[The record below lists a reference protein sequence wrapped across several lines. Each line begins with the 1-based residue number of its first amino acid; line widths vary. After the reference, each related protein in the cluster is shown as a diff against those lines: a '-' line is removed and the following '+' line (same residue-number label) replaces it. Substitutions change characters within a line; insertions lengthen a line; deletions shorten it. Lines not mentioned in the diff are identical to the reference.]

1 MYSFTL
7 KDLKASEWG
16 EHPMAITA
24 FRMKR
29 SGFHRF
35 GFAIYRTTYD
45 DDAAWER
52 YLEVLK
58 VSALRSLVQLGGDVL
73 LEQYMDCRWTPSPG
87 LQPRTQTETLSDTH
101 SHH

>member
-1 MYSFTL
+1 
-7 KDLKASEWG
+7 
-16 EHPMAITA
+16 MAITA

-58 VSALRSLVQLGGDVL
+58 VSALRSLVQQGGDVL
-73 LEQYMDCRWTPSPG
+73 LEQYMDCRLTPPPG
-87 LQPRTQTETLSDTH
+87 LQPRIKNRDIV
-101 SHH
+101 